1 MQTVSPHAHYFS
13 KNYNNV
19 KITQKF
25 VVRKPKHQILYNII
39 FMILSCKCK
48 CQETAGH
55 DNNDMSNKIDA
66 LSPIPTPV
74 VFLGFI
80 LSSEKGFNNP
90 HLFELVETSSVWFPV
105 FSLLLHSRNLSIGD
119 FHTQCF
125 SMAGYCQ
132 LSTNPRQEM
141 LALRHHKWTGFKLCL
156 RNAWI
161 EKKKNDTK
169 LPQCEFNVIFF
180 E

>member
-105 FSLLLHSRNLSIGD
+105 FSLLLHSRNLPQVTSIHSVFLWQD
-119 FHTQCF
+119 TASFQRTQGRKC
-125 SMAGYCQ
+125 SRYDIINGLV
-132 LSTNPRQEM
+132 LS
-141 LALRHHKWTGFKLCL
+141 F
-156 RNAWI
+156 
-161 EKKKNDTK
+161 
-169 LPQCEFNVIFF
+169 V
-180 E
+180 